1 MVIILPFPLS
11 QFKATGPRYAI
22 CERTAGS
29 VEITR
34 DDRFCYLLPARFGA
48 SREGNQS
55 GPLCLIVTS
64 SGIFEGAVQTEL
76 DRRFL

>member
-1 MVIILPFPLS
+1 M
-11 QFKATGPRYAI
+11 
-22 CERTAGS
+22 
-29 VEITR
+29 R
-34 DDRFCYLLPARFGA
+34 DDRFCYLLPAPFVA

-55 GPLCLIVTS
+55 GDETLCLIVAS